1 MKKIYTRH
9 EYAKHLTKSA
19 EDMDNDSELKR
30 DALNL
35 ITKAD
40 TYNWI
45 HQTSWFGEP
54 IINLPH
60 DMFALQEII
69 YKSKPD
75 YIIELGVAWG
85 GQLLFFSTL
94 MEILGGKKIIG
105 VDIFIPEDLKERIFK
120 HKKLTSRIEL
130 IEGSSLDEAIVKKI
144 DKIIGN
150 NKKVLVILDSD
161 HTHDHVLKELILY
174 ENFVGKG
181 CYMVC
186 ADTIVELI
194 PEQSHRPRPW
204 GHGNNPMTALNE
216 FLKNNSRFVSDKEI
230 ESKMLLSTNY
240 NGYLK
245 AIK

>member
-85 GQLLFFSTL
+85 GQLLFFST
-94 MEILGGKKIIG
+94 
-105 VDIFIPEDLKERIFK
+105 
-120 HKKLTSRIEL
+120 
-130 IEGSSLDEAIVKKI
+130 
-144 DKIIGN
+144 
-150 NKKVLVILDSD
+150 
-161 HTHDHVLKELILY
+161 
-174 ENFVGKG
+174 
-181 CYMVC
+181 
-186 ADTIVELI
+186 
-194 PEQSHRPRPW
+194 
-204 GHGNNPMTALNE
+204 
-216 FLKNNSRFVSDKEI
+216 
-230 ESKMLLSTNY
+230 
-240 NGYLK
+240 
-245 AIK
+245 